1 MNACHRARRRFTLP
15 VFACLA
21 LGSVCAMA
29 AQDSPLQLKPASD
42 FDGWQVALKAVLI
55 GAMGVAAA
63 AGGLYAWRSWQRSKG
78 VTLGDSAPA
87 AVDWARRVT
96 PRTTLLIVRWGSK
109 QYLLAENAGQTALVD
124 TRSVEEPAV

>member
-1 MNACHRARRRFTLP
+1 MNGWRRARKHFTLP
-15 VFACLA
+15 MVASLA
-21 LGSVCAMA
+21 LTSAYALA
-29 AQDSPLQLKPASD
+29 AQDTPLQLKPASN

-55 GAMGVAAA
+55 GAMGIAAA

-96 PRTTLLIVRWGSK
+96 PRTTLLVVRWQGK
-109 QYLLAENAGQTALVD
+109 QYLLAENAGQTALLD
-124 TRSVEEPAV
+124 TRSVEEPVV

>member
-1 MNACHRARRRFTLP
+1 MNVCRRARRHFTLP

-21 LGSVCAMA
+21 LASACAFG
-29 AQDSPLQLKPASD
+29 AQDTMLQLKPASD

-78 VTLGDSAPA
+78 VAFGDSAPA

-96 PRTTLLIVRWGSK
+96 PRTTLLIVRWQGK